1 MPDFDFN
8 FELSAVATGAVKV
21 LIIILATYAFSWLM
35 RKAIRRIITARIPQI
50 REESTEQLAS
60 RSETLAGVVSR
71 TVSFLLWIIA
81 FMMILSVLG
90 INVAPI
96 IAAVGVA
103 ALAVGFAAQH
113 IIRDYFHGF
122 FIVMEGNRPGCGYGI
137 KTHDVTGSQRY
148 NAYHP

>member
-103 ALAVGFAAQH
+103 ALAVGFAA
-113 IIRDYFHGF
+113 R
-122 FIVMEGNRPGCGYGI
+122 
-137 KTHDVTGSQRY
+137 
-148 NAYHP
+148 